1 MEHTKRKCTFQNN
14 TKIRVW
20 SRDTI
25 GCGDDV
31 VRGVNLG
38 GWLVL
43 EPWITPRFFEQVKY
57 GTFSGPPR
65 FQYQKEETAFGQP
78 ELTLLSNLRSLA
90 SWPVVFLVLNRD
102 RCKVP
107 ASKRFRNTKHPI
119 IIHQPASLFAVQVN
133 VGQNLDK
140 IVDEWTHAQ
149 YLDSDTYMERMVCL
163 LFFCR
168 RRECCYVYL
177 LMLRW
182 HTGTHLSLR
191 TILRPSLEQASVT
204 SVSPLP
210 TG

>member
-1 MEHTKRKCTFQNN
+1 M
-14 TKIRVW
+14 
-20 SRDTI
+20 
-25 GCGDDV
+25 

-149 YLDSDTYMERMVCL
+149 YLNTDTYMERMVRL
-163 LFFCR
+163 LFFC
-168 RRECCYVYL
+168 
-177 LMLRW
+177 
-182 HTGTHLSLR
+182 
-191 TILRPSLEQASVT
+191 
-204 SVSPLP
+204 
-210 TG
+210 

>member
-1 MEHTKRKCTFQNN
+1 MKFTSVSATHKVTVRRLVCTFKNI

-20 SRDTI
+20 SRCTI

-43 EPWITPRFFEQVKY
+43 EAWITPRFFEQVNY
-57 GTFSGPPR
+57 GTFSDPPR

-149 YLDSDTYMERMVCL
+149 YLNTDTYMERMVRL
-163 LFFCR
+163 LFVFC
-168 RRECCYVYL
+168 
-177 LMLRW
+177 
-182 HTGTHLSLR
+182 
-191 TILRPSLEQASVT
+191 
-204 SVSPLP
+204 
-210 TG
+210 